1 MQSEA
6 GHTRGAA
13 AARSRPNGAAPR
25 RRGAAPTAPESVRRV
40 AEELAAELVG
50 AVRREAAAGHR
61 DEEVAGARDGG
72 PFAGRS
78 WYDFAL
84 EYSDWRWRQTSAKTR
99 SEVGDALCALT
110 EAMVRDWARGPDR
123 ELLRRALLRGAFVV
137 PRTEGPY
144 MPDDERAALRWVEG
158 ATRSVGD
165 LLDPDV
171 MKGVISALS
180 VRPDG
185 SLVPGD
191 TQRHRKNALVG
202 AVRYAF
208 GAQKLSP
215 EVPWPAPRSAEE
227 LDPRRVINPGQ
238 ARSLLTALS
247 YVGPYDRARG
257 RRLVGFFAGMYY
269 AGLRPEEAVVVRYQ
283 DCELPSDG
291 WGRLVLHETR
301 PQATKKYTDSG
312 RSHDERGLKSRKRG
326 AVRVVPL
333 PPQLVALWRESF
345 DTFGTAEDGRLF
357 FTERK
362 RILGSSGYCKTW
374 HDARVLALPP
384 DLVASPL
391 ARRPYD
397 LRHSA
402 LSTWLNA
409 GVDPTEV
416 AERAGNT
423 VETLLRQYAKC
434 LYGRQTVANS
444 RIEKLLEE
452 YG

>member
-1 MQSEA
+1 MHRSNRPSA
-6 GHTRGAA
+6 GAST
-13 AARSRPNGAAPR
+13 
-25 RRGAAPTAPESVRRV
+25 SVRRV
-40 AEELAAELVG
+40 AEDLAAELVS
-50 AVRREAAAGHR
+50 AVRREAGAGVR
-61 DEEVAGARDGG
+61 GGAGTGARDGG
-72 PFAGRS
+72 PLVGRN

-84 EYSDWRWRQTSAKTR
+84 EYSDWRWRQTAAKTR

-110 EAMVRDWARGPDR
+110 EAMVKDWSHGPGR
-123 ELLRRALLRGAFVV
+123 EMLRRALLRNAFVV
-137 PRTEGPY
+137 PRPEDREVPG
-144 MPDDERAALRWVEG
+144 DERAALRWVAG
-158 ATRSVGD
+158 ATRPVGD
-165 LLDPDV
+165 LLDMGVMRDV
-171 MKGVISALS
+171 ITSMS

-185 SLVPGD
+185 SVVPAD
-191 TQRHRKNALVG
+191 TQRHRKNTLVSVIG
-202 AVRYAF
+202 YAF
-208 GAQKLSP
+208 DATRLHP
-215 EVPWPAPRSAEE
+215 EFLWRAPRSAEE
-227 LDPRRVINPGQ
+227 FDPRRVINPGQ
-238 ARSLLTALS
+238 ARSLLVALS
-247 YVGPYDRARG
+247 YVGPYGRARG

-291 WGRLVLHETR
+291 WGRLVVHETR

-434 LYGRQTVANS
+434 LYGRQAVANS
-444 RIEKLLEE
+444 RIEKLLGE
-452 YG
+452 YE